1 MQVVLL
7 CGGMGTRLR
16 EETEFKPKPM
26 VEIGDRPILWHIMRH
41 YSTYGHESFVLCT
54 GYRGDIIKDY
64 FLNYRRV
71 VNDVEIDLGS
81 GSSKVLGEPQDL
93 SWTVRIQDSGIDTL
107 TGSRIK
113 AALKYVDDD
122 VFLATY
128 GDGVA
133 NIDIDALI
141 EHHKKS
147 GKLATVTAVRPSS
160 RFGELSL
167 DHDTVQS
174 FVEKPQTGEGWI
186 NGGFFVLSKTVFD
199 NVPESKNVPLE
210 AGVLE
215 DLAAL
220 GELSVYRHTGFWQ
233 CMDTYRELC
242 LLQSFWQEGRAP
254 WKSW

>member
-1 MQVVLL
+1 MKVVLF
-7 CGGMGTRLR
+7 CGGFGMRLR
-16 EETEFKPKPM
+16 NYSEAIPKPM
-26 VEIGDRPILWHIMRH
+26 VQIGYRPILWHVMKYYAH
-41 YSTYGHESFVLCT
+41 HGHRDFILCL
-54 GYRGDIIKDY
+54 GWKANIIKDY
-64 FLNYRRV
+64 FLNYRSV

-81 GSSKVLGEPQDL
+81 GSAKLLGEPQDL
-93 SWTVRIQDSGIDTL
+93 CWKIRIQDSGVNTL

-113 AALKYVDDD
+113 AALKYIDDD

-133 NIDIDALI
+133 NVDVADLI
-141 EHHKKS
+141 EHHEKS

-186 NGGFFVLSKTVFD
+186 NGGFFVLSKAVFD
-199 NVPESKNVPLE
+199 DIPESCNVPLE

-215 DLAAL
+215 QLAAR

-242 LLQSFWQEGRAP
+242 LLQEYWQDGRAP